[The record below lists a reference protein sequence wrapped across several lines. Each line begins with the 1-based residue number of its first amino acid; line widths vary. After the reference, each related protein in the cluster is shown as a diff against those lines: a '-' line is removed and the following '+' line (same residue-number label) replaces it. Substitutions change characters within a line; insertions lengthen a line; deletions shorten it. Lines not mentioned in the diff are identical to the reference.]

1 MNVILEYDFYEF
13 KFIVEFFNFI
23 WPYISIFLK
32 TLFDNNTLMLCY
44 IGIISWFISFI
55 DSE

>member
-13 KFIVEFFNFI
+13 KFIVELLNFG
-23 WPYISIFLK
+23 WSYIKNIPNV
-32 TLFDNNTLMLCY
+32 LFDTNNLMLCY
-44 IGIISWFISFI
+44 IGIIVWFISFI

>member
-32 TLFDNNTLMLCY
+32 TLFDNTLMLCY